1 MKKHLSKSILLFST
15 ILSFFLFYSCADYV
29 DGDPNVI
36 SQGQGKGSIEIKI
49 LSGSEKDKVIK
60 SSGVGAAVG
69 TKRTSNDTFMVY
81 QIVGTF
87 QNIGFGCQVT
97 NENGEENF
105 GDLAIYFNTGTS
117 DVYTSIDDPSNVVKI
132 TDINLTQSHQGAGA
146 QLMNGKATF
155 KGKFVKENMTGGAS
169 DEEEILVE
177 GTIIF

>member
-15 ILSFFLFYSCADYV
+15 ILSFFVFNSCADYV
-29 DGDPNVI
+29 DGDPSVI
-36 SQGQGKGSIEIKI
+36 SQGQGQGSIEIKI

-69 TKRTSNDTFMVY
+69 TKRTSDGNFMVY

-87 QNIGFGCQVT
+87 QNVGFGCQVT

-105 GDLAIYFNTGTS
+105 GDLAIYFNTGTT
-117 DVYTSIDDPSNVVKI
+117 DVYTSIDDASNNVKI
-132 TDINLTQSHQGAGA
+132 TNINLTQTHQGVGA

-155 KGKFVKENMTGGAS
+155 KGKFVKEDMTGSGNS
-169 DEEEILVE
+169 EEEILVE